1 MRRNNCVND
10 NNDPGTSKKK
20 GTRLV
25 PVFNLDEKP
34 AQAQILSEGLRDAFQ
49 GALYSLL
56 FTGENAMR
64 SPSLLKC
71 SFLQLCQFCRRA
83 APLMRPCDG
92 QTDFFTRSSADHLTI
107 DRYPFEQY
115 ISQASVEA
123 A

>member
-34 AQAQILSEGLRDAFQ
+34 AQAQILQDEVTILSEGLRDACQ

-56 FTGENAMR
+56 
-64 SPSLLKC
+64 LLPA
-71 SFLQLCQFCRRA
+71 R
-83 APLMRPCDG
+83 MPC
-92 QTDFFTRSSADHLTI
+92 
-107 DRYPFEQY
+107 E
-115 ISQASVEA
+115 
-123 A
+123 